1 MSNTKK
7 HQKWCKKTLDVIVF
21 TNNGDL
27 SEALK
32 KMLAEHYRRNVSKHV
47 AHDLSLNLYTVRNW
61 YNKGTGLKA
70 YDLLKLLENYD
81 FIRDFLGFRKII
93 PNNRI
98 SGKKNR

>member
-47 AHDLSLNLYTVRNW
+47 AHDH
-61 YNKGTGLKA
+61 
-70 YDLLKLLENYD
+70 
-81 FIRDFLGFRKII
+81 F
-93 PNNRI
+93 
-98 SGKKNR
+98 

>member
-7 HQKWCKKTLDVIVF
+7 YQEWYKKTLDVIVF
-21 TNNGDL
+21 TNNEDL

-32 KMLAEHYRRNVSKHV
+32 KLLAKHYRCNISKHV
-47 AHDLSLNLYTVRNW
+47 AHDLSLNLYKVRNW

-81 FIRDFLGFRKII
+81 FVRNFLGFGKII
-93 PNNRI
+93 P
-98 SGKKNR
+98 K

>member
-32 KMLAEHYRRNVSKHV
+32 KCSQSIIGAMYQNM
-47 AHDLSLNLYTVRNW
+47 SLMI
-61 YNKGTGLKA
+61 
-70 YDLLKLLENYD
+70 
-81 FIRDFLGFRKII
+81 F
-93 PNNRI
+93 P
-98 SGKKNR
+98 